1 MYGSSPIARAYYLNM
16 YAKMPL
22 HPSFCWASI
31 CLDVAFGTISR
42 DDLAKSFLL
51 QAQSGASDFHGL
63 GGDTQAVRQLKA
75 ALASYGL
82 AMRLSVSR
90 VSESDP
96 HCLAHTLSDPEIAQV
111 VPDIRDFVCGYMYT
125 EQMSFTEKVRAIFAG
140 VPSYFVRDLKAPTGF
155 SPAAWGE
162 PLDLGI
168 GGIPCTDISK
178 IGLRH
183 CLNGKTMELWAVF
196 AYKHRM
202 QGTPCIIIENLQ
214 DEIVVWLIYYFFS
227 DMYHIHYVTMDPEDV
242 GYQLIRRTRLG
253 FVLLKKGV
261 VNFHLDFYAMHN
273 CMVAELRS
281 KTNTQPCDCLLGTK
295 ADIAEEVAE
304 MTCSRQHLK
313 KRLSPIRHAS
323 DYCTVRERGVIKHY
337 MKKSHHHNMCKKN
350 VIVYLGDDGKYL
362 HGISDQRISTFR
374 HSGGLYWALGHDRW
388 VLVKEMLAAMGWPT
402 FPHLSHAAL
411 VPIAIPKMPKSILRK
426 KIGNSMHVANLGVL
440 ILCALLCTSWG
451 P

>member
-1 MYGSSPIARAYYLNM
+1 
-16 YAKMPL
+16 
-22 HPSFCWASI
+22 
-31 CLDVAFGTISR
+31 
-42 DDLAKSFLL
+42 
-51 QAQSGASDFHGL
+51 
-63 GGDTQAVRQLKA
+63 
-75 ALASYGL
+75 
-82 AMRLSVSR
+82 
-90 VSESDP
+90 
-96 HCLAHTLSDPEIAQV
+96 
-111 VPDIRDFVCGYMYT
+111 
-125 EQMSFTEKVRAIFAG
+125 
-140 VPSYFVRDLKAPTGF
+140 
-155 SPAAWGE
+155 
-162 PLDLGI
+162 
-168 GGIPCTDISK
+168 
-178 IGLRH
+178 
-183 CLNGKTMELWAVF
+183 
-196 AYKHRM
+196 
-202 QGTPCIIIENLQ
+202 
-214 DEIVVWLIYYFFS
+214 
-227 DMYHIHYVTMDPEDV
+227 MDPEDV

-281 KTNTQPCDCLLGTK
+281 KTNTQPCDCLLGTQ

-313 KRLSPIRHAS
+313 KRLSPICRAS
-323 DYCTVRERGVIKHY
+323 DYCTVRERRVIKHY

-402 FPHLSHAAL
+402 FPHLSDAAL